1 MKYRWRAA
9 RLGARGQTRSEAA
22 ALQEGGH
29 DNSDVTEAAID
40 EKIGWIREPAGERWA
55 DLEIN
60 LIVFGVDPEHGRR
73 SGPSPPAL
81 SHPITEEE
89 MERSPHYLLGD
100 TDEMVE
106 QLIARRERWGINYLA
121 IKQPHMDVL
130 APVIARLAGT

>member
-1 MKYRWRAA
+1 
-9 RLGARGQTRSEAA
+9 
-22 ALQEGGH
+22 
-29 DNSDVTEAAID
+29 
-40 EKIGWIREPAGERWA
+40 
-55 DLEIN
+55 
-60 LIVFGVDPEHGRR
+60 
-73 SGPSPPAL
+73 
-81 SHPITEEE
+81 